1 MQKTLIDYG
10 FTINDDGTI
19 DGTANKLEQLKN
31 TLSETE
37 FGIVSDTLEDYFDTA
52 LDTIPELE
60 RELIKYQKDLKDIQ
74 NTKLEKTKTI
84 EEKITEIYND
94 EIDKRTKKIQEEAEA
109 QTKALNKAK
118 FSLVVE

>member
-60 RELIKYQKDLKDIQ
+60 RELMYSLIS
-74 NTKLEKTKTI
+74 TI
-84 EEKITEIYND
+84 VILNNSSLLFIT
-94 EIDKRTKKIQEEAEA
+94 
-109 QTKALNKAK
+109 
-118 FSLVVE
+118 